1 MNCSV
6 IASLH
11 GSDLKVKLLGDK
23 QRKWRKKKLASLRVA
38 DAYET
43 LKFKKK
49 AFRCRDCGS
58 LLEFEEC
65 TQDGFRRLVA
75 ANFCKLRL
83 CPTCSWRRSLRLAME
98 ATRLLHAAVEKY
110 QSWSFILLTLTQRN
124 VSPKSLH
131 IEVSKILKGWA
142 KLTKAKDFSSIKGYL
157 RVLEITHNDS
167 TGEWH
172 PHLHCLL
179 FVPPSYFTHGYVSQ
193 KKWSNLW
200 KEAMQLDYDP
210 VVWVSKVSKVK
221 GKRSLEGAAQEVGK
235 YTLKDAD
242 VLGRNKDEDVERVR
256 VLDKALHGRRLF
268 SLGGV
273 LREIA
278 KEIKTEL
285 EPKDLVNVQTESC
298 PTPSCPIC
306 GSGLVKS
313 IYAWIDSLRD
323 YVLFENHKN

>member
-38 DAYET
+38 DAYAY
-43 LKFKKK
+43 LKFNVK
-49 AFRCRDCGS
+49 ALRCRDCGS

-110 QSWSFILLTLTQRN
+110 PEWQFILLTVTQRN
-124 VSPKSLH
+124 VSPKNLYKE
-131 IEVSKILKGWA
+131 ISKIFKGW
-142 KLTKAKDFSSIKGYL
+142 KRLSDRKDFSSIKGYL

-193 KKWSNLW
+193 ERWSNLW
-200 KEAMQLDYDP
+200 RQCLGLDYDP
-210 VVWVSKVSKVK
+210 VVWVSKVRNQK
-221 GKRSLEGAAQEVGK
+221 GAAQEVGK
-235 YTLKDAD
+235 YTVKQSD
-242 VLGRNKDEDVERVR
+242 VIGRNRNEDVERVR